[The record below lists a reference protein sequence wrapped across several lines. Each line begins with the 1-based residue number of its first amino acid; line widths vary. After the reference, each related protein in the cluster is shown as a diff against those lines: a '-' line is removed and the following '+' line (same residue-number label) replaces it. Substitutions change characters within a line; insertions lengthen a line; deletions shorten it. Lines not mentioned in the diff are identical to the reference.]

1 MLVVFLLN
9 EKQTRRNMGGELEP
23 SEETKRNMKEKKYV
37 VGWEGNN
44 MDCVASSGNNT
55 KSMKSI

>member
-23 SEETKRNMKEKKYV
+23 SEETKRNMKEKSTWW
-37 VGWEGNN
+37 GGREIIWTALHRLETTP
-44 MDCVASSGNNT
+44 SL
-55 KSMKSI
+55 